1 MEAAMTRTNGLIAA
15 ALGAALVLAGPLAA
29 SAAESPMVRIDN
41 FTFNPPTLTVPKGT
55 TVTWLNA
62 DDIPHKVA
70 GSDRPWKSPVMDTDE
85 RFSFT
90 FDDPG
95 TFAYFCSLHPHMTG
109 TIVVTE
115 R

>member
-1 MEAAMTRTNGLIAA
+1 MAGKAPL
-15 ALGAALVLAGPLAA
+15 ALVDTPLGLAGPLAA
-29 SAAESPMVRIDN
+29 TAAESPMVRIDN

-70 GSDRPWKSPVMDTDE
+70 GSDRPCKSPVMDTDE

-90 FDDPG
+90 FHDPG
-95 TFAYFCSLHPHMTG
+95 TYAYFCSLHPHMTG

>member
-1 MEAAMTRTNGLIAA
+1 METAMKRTNRLAA
-15 ALGAALVLAGPLAA
+15 AVLGAALGLAGPFAA
-29 SAAESPMVRIDN
+29 TAAEPPMVRIDN
-41 FTFNPPTLTVPKGT
+41 FTFNPPVLTVPKGT
-55 TVTWLNA
+55 VVTWLNA

-70 GSDRPWKSPVMDTDE
+70 GSDRSWKSPVMDTDE

-95 TFAYFCSLHPHMTG
+95 TYAYFCSLHPHMTG